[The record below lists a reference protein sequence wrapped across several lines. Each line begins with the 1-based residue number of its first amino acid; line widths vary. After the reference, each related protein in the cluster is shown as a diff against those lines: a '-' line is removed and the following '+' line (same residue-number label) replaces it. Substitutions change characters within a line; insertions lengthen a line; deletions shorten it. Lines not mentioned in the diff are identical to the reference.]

1 MVAGATRVSV
11 ATAEAADAL
20 VKKAAAARAVE
31 ATAMN
36 ATSSRSHSIFMLYI
50 QGQHAATGERL
61 HGMLNLVD
69 LAGRSVWIF
78 PWQAWWYGHMAEYW
92 QHYWSL
98 RWFEAKQQIRGYH
111 LGSIAEYIAT

>member
-1 MVAGATRVSV
+1 MLTQICLCAVPVGQSMVAGATRHILNHMCPCAVPGGQTMVAGATRVSV

-69 LAGRSVWIF
+69 LAGRSV
-78 PWQAWWYGHMAEYW
+78 
-92 QHYWSL
+92 
-98 RWFEAKQQIRGYH
+98 
-111 LGSIAEYIAT
+111 